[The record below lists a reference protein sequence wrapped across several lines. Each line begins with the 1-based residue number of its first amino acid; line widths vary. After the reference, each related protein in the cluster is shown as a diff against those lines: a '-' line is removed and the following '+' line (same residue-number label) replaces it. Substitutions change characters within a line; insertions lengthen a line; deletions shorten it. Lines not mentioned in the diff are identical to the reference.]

1 MSAKTK
7 IMVVRMREVI
17 YTGIFIVLG
26 IVLIILG
33 ILMFRP
39 QGTVEKKTPGS
50 NHKYTP
56 GVYTSPITL
65 GDNVLDVEVTVDA
78 DRINGIRLNS
88 LSETVSTMYPL
99 VEPSIEHLEEQ
110 ILQKQS
116 TSGITSEESGRYTSQ
131 LLLDAIEKALACA
144 SGGTALSQ

>member
-39 QGTVEKKTPGS
+39 QGTAEKKTPGS

-65 GDNVLDVEVTVDA
+65 GDNVLDVEA